1 MGSTSFAPTSL
12 APTCRPSSET
22 TTNSIAEAETTN
34 SLAKTQTDSDAT
46 TRAISIH
53 TSTSALPYSHPKAK
67 ALAQASPRS
76 PHHTCPKT
84 DTSWAIRWLFVAC

>member
-1 MGSTSFAPTSL
+1 MGSTSL

-22 TTNSIAEAETTN
+22 ETTN

-76 PHHTCPKT
+76 PHHTCPQT
-84 DTSWAIRWLFVAC
+84 YTCTSSWTIRRLFVAC